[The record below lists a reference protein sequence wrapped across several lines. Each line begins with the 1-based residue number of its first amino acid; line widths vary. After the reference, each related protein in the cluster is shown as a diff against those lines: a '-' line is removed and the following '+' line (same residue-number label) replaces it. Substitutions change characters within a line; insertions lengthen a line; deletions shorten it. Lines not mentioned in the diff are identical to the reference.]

1 MTQSGPSFPSIPHQ
15 LSCLT
20 GKSTLRLCAEPP
32 TYQKT
37 DTAGK
42 APVVSVLC
50 VKSFLRTCLI
60 SPRAR
65 LGG

>member
-37 DTAGK
+37 DTAG
-42 APVVSVLC
+42 VFSGGIRSVRQ
-50 VKSFLRTCLI
+50 KTF
-60 SPRAR
+60 
-65 LGG
+65 

>member
-20 GKSTLRLCAEPP
+20 GNPILRLCAEPP

-37 DTAGK
+37 DTAG
-42 APVVSVLC
+42 VFSGGIRSVRQ
-50 VKSFLRTCLI
+50 KTF
-60 SPRAR
+60 
-65 LGG
+65 

>member
-1 MTQSGPSFPSIPHQ
+1 MTQSGLSFPSIPHQ

-37 DTAGK
+37 DTAGVF
-42 APVVSVLC
+42 PGGIRSVRQ
-50 VKSFLRTCLI
+50 KTF
-60 SPRAR
+60 
-65 LGG
+65 